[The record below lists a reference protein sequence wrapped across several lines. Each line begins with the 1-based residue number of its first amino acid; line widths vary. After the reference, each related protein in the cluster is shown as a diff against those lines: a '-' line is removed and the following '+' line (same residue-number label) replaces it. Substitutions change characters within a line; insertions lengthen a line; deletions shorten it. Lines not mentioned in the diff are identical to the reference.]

1 MAPYSNGSDP
11 SSHVQM
17 EHQTKGD
24 INPRGM
30 IKGVHGFSNGSLP
43 PSPFDNEVRP
53 AENGTG
59 WAPNGS
65 DPSSHAQMELNS

>member
-1 MAPYSNGSDP
+1 
-11 SSHVQM
+11 
-17 EHQTKGD
+17 
-24 INPRGM
+24 M